1 MEIFDEDGSHNQ
13 GYLSLRLICGEDILF
28 QNRNPGGNELLRVF
42 NKSSQ
47 KDSNVMMVEMMERFD
62 KASESIKKQVV
73 DVPEV
78 SSITIRHK
86 LINCM
91 HDGKERL
98 AAVQHKVWIRL

>member
-47 KDSNVMMVEMMERFD
+47 KDSNVMMVEMMERLD
-62 KASESIKKQVV
+62 KASESMKEQVV

-78 SSITIRHK
+78 GSITIGHK
-86 LINCM
+86 LVNYM